1 MTHADIQHVS
11 PTFFNLFSFFFKEL
25 VLPFADFRVRTD
37 CMHISEGSYD
47 IVYIS
52 LFENCVN
59 IISFSLLCK
68 GCLHVVGNFNVEII

>member
-1 MTHADIQHVS
+1 MQIYS
-11 PTFFNLFSFFFKEL
+11 TFRLLFLIYFLFFKEL

-37 CMHISEGSYD
+37 CMHISEGSYI

-52 LFENCVN
+52 LFENYVN
-59 IISFSLLCK
+59 IISFFLLCK